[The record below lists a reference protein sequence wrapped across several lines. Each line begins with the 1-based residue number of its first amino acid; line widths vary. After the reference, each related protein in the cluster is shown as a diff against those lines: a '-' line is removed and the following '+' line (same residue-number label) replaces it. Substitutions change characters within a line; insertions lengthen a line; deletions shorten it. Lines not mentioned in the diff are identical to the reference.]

1 MKLLH
6 SMTFRIILLSVT
18 GVLLTVI
25 ALIVSVI
32 LSQSKTE
39 EIVLH
44 NRTQI
49 DKQNIENMKPI
60 AWGIYNSV
68 QIYDKVLLSKLNE
81 GLSNMHDRF
90 HSSDYFKRL
99 GSEMNYD
106 PKKPSP
112 IVDDVSRLNDVHA
125 TIFRKQADGSMV
137 RVSTSI
143 VRDGKRF
150 VNTKISPKNED
161 GSPNAVL
168 QAVLGGKKY
177 VGRANVGGEWVNAI
191 YEPIIEKGEVVG
203 MLFVGSLA
211 EDTKRLIESIRKLK
225 YGERGSVFAVGG
237 KGTQRGIL
245 TMSIDGKTD
254 YQNVWDLKNS
264 KGDYYWRKI
273 IETGSELPENSTEY
287 LDVYYKDNNGEEY
300 ELAVVEMYYAP
311 WNWVIGVSIPK
322 EEIEKASEDMQNSLN
337 GAMALLKKEV
347 YITGM
352 IMLVFVLIVSF
363 VFSKSLTKTISRA
376 IVLFD
381 KIAKGNMT
389 YRLEITKDD
398 IGEMAHHFNKLMDNL
413 HGFIKKVVSNVA
425 TLNEA
430 SDKLFAVSN
439 QVASA
444 AEESASQST
453 SVVSVTE
460 QVSTNIN
467 AMASGAEEASLSADE
482 VANAV
487 RQVST
492 NISSMASGAEKASAN
507 VSDVANAV
515 GQVAQNINAM
525 ANAAEKASTNSNE
538 VADAAKQ
545 MSNNMNTIATSVEG
559 MKTSID
565 QIASN
570 ADETHKIAD
579 DATIRSREAT
589 EAMQKLGLAA
599 KEIGN
604 VTNVIKNIADKTN
617 LLALNATIE
626 AASAGEAGKGF
637 AVVASEIKELANR
650 SANSADD
657 IAHRVEGIQMST
669 DEVVTAINNVSVII
683 AKVNES
689 VQSISDY
696 VVQQAK
702 ASNEI
707 ASNVAQANTGAKYVA
722 ESMGEVAKGN
732 EDIANNASQANAG
745 IERVSKSI
753 NEVAKGSK
761 DIAQVASQAN
771 SGVERVSKSINSV
784 AKGSKDIAHNA
795 GEAAKGANVVSQSMV
810 SIAKGAKDGA
820 HGAKQINQ
828 SADELAKIAGDLK
841 NVLSQFSV

>member
-6 SMTFRIILLSVT
+6 SMTFRIIMLSVT

-25 ALIVSVI
+25 ALIISVI

-39 EIVLH
+39 QIVLQ
-44 NRTQI
+44 NRIQI
-49 DKQNIENMKPI
+49 EEQNIENMKPV

-68 QIYDKVLLSKLNE
+68 QIYDKVLLSKLND

-99 GSEMNYD
+99 GSDMNYD
-106 PKKPSP
+106 PNKPSP
-112 IVDDVSRLNDVHA
+112 IVDDVSRLNDIHA
-125 TIFRKQADGSMV
+125 TIFRKQGDGTMI

-150 VNTKISPKNED
+150 VNTKISPRNDD

-168 QAVLGGKKY
+168 QAVLNGKKY

-245 TMSIDGKTD
+245 TMSIDGKMD

-273 IETGSELPENSTEY
+273 IELGSELPENSTEY
-287 LDVYYKDNNGEEY
+287 VEVDYKDSNGDEY
-300 ELAVVEMYYAP
+300 KLAVVEMYYAP

-322 EEIEKASEDMQNSLN
+322 EEIERASAEMQNSLG
-337 GAMALLKKEV
+337 GAMALLKKQV
-347 YITGM
+347 YLTGI
-352 IMLVFVLIVSF
+352 IMFVFILIVSF
-363 VFSKSLTKTISRA
+363 VFSKSLTKTINNA

-381 KIAKGNMT
+381 KIAKGDMT
-389 YRLEITKDD
+389 HRLETTKDD

-413 HGFIKKVVSNVA
+413 HGFMKKVVND
-425 TLNEA
+425 A
-430 SDKLFAVSN
+430 SSLSMASEMLFAVSN
-439 QVASA
+439 QVANA

-453 SVVSVTE
+453 SVVSATE
-460 QVSTNIN
+460 QVSINID
-467 AMASGAEEASLSADE
+467 AMASGAEEASASADE
-482 VANAV
+482 VVNAV
-487 RQVST
+487 GRVST
-492 NISSMASGAEKASAN
+492 NINSMASGAEEASVN
-507 VSDVANAV
+507 VAEVAKAV
-515 GQVAQNINAM
+515 GQVSTNIKVM
-525 ANAAEKASTNSNE
+525 ANAAEKASTNANE
-538 VADAAKQ
+538 VAGAAEQ
-545 MSNNMNTIATSVEG
+545 MSANMSTIATSVEG

-565 QIASN
+565 KIASN
-570 ADETHKIAD
+570 ANETHKIAG
-579 DATIRSREAT
+579 DATIRSHEAT
-589 EAMQKLGLAA
+589 EAMNKLGAAA
-599 KEIGN
+599 KEIGQ
-604 VTNVIKNIADKTN
+604 VTSVIKNIADRTN

-637 AVVASEIKELANR
+637 AVVAGEIKELANQ
-650 SANSADD
+650 SASSADD
-657 IAHRVEGIQMST
+657 IARRVDGIQLST
-669 DEVVTAINNVSVII
+669 GEAVTAINNVSDII

-689 VQSISDY
+689 VESISNY
-696 VVQQAK
+696 AVQQAK
-702 ASNEI
+702 TSNEI
-707 ASNVAQANTGAKYVA
+707 ANNVVQANTGAKHVA

-732 EDIANNASQANAG
+732 KDIASNASQANAS
-745 IERVSKSI
+745 IEYVSKSI

-771 SGVERVSKSINSV
+771 AGVGLVSKSINSV
-784 AKGSKDIAHNA
+784 AKGSKDIASNA
-795 GEAAKGANVVSQSMV
+795 SEAAKSANAVSQSMA
-810 SIAKGAKDGA
+810 SIAQGAKDGA
-820 HGAKQINQ
+820 QGAKQINQ
-828 SADELAKIAGDLK
+828 SADELAKIASDLK
-841 NVLSQFSV
+841 NVLSQFKV

>member
-39 EIVLH
+39 EIVRQ
-44 NRTQI
+44 NRIEI

-68 QIYDKVLLSKLNE
+68 QIYDKVLLSKLND

-125 TIFRKQADGSMV
+125 TIFRKQADGTMV
-137 RVSTSI
+137 RISTSI

-150 VNTKISPKNED
+150 VNTKVSPINDD

-168 QAVLGGKKY
+168 QAVLNGKKY

-264 KGDYYWRKI
+264 KGDYYWREI
-273 IETGSELPENSTEY
+273 IETGSKLPENSTEY
-287 LDVYYKDNNGEEY
+287 VEVDYKDGNGDEY
-300 ELAVVEMYYAP
+300 KLAIVEMYYAP

-322 EEIEKASEDMQNSLN
+322 AEIGRASEEMQNSLN
-337 GAMALLKKEV
+337 GAMALLKEQV
-347 YITGM
+347 YITGIVM
-352 IMLVFVLIVSF
+352 FVFILIVSF

-381 KIAKGNMT
+381 KIAKGDMT
-389 YRLEITKDD
+389 HRLEITKDD

-439 QVASA
+439 QVAGS
-444 AEESASQST
+444 AEESASHSA
-453 SVVSVTE
+453 SVVSATE
-460 QVSTNIN
+460 KVSTNIN
-467 AMASGAEEASLSADE
+467 AMASGAEAASAHVTD

-487 RQVST
+487 SQVST
-492 NISSMASGAEKASAN
+492 NISSMASGAEAASAH
-507 VSDVANAV
+507 VTDVAKVV
-515 GQVAQNINAM
+515 GEVAENINAM

-545 MSNNMNTIATSVEG
+545 MSANVNTIATSVEG

-565 QIASN
+565 QIADN
-570 ADETHKIAD
+570 ADKTHKVAD
-579 DATIRSREAT
+579 DATIRSHEAT
-589 EAMQKLGLAA
+589 EAMNKLGAAA
-599 KEIGN
+599 KEIGQ
-604 VTNVIKNIADKTN
+604 VTSVIKNIANKTN

-637 AVVASEIKELANR
+637 AVVAGEIKELANQ

-657 IAHRVEGIQMST
+657 IAQRIEGIQLST
-669 DEVVTAINNVSVII
+669 DEAVTAINNVSDII

-689 VQSISDY
+689 VQSISNY

-702 ASNEI
+702 TSNEI
-707 ASNVAQANTGAKYVA
+707 ASNVAQANSGAKYVA
-722 ESMGEVAKGN
+722 DSMSEVAKGN
-732 EDIANNASQANAG
+732 KDIANNALQANSG

-761 DIAQVASQAN
+761 EIAQVASQAN
-771 SGVERVSKSINSV
+771 AGVERVSKSINSV
-784 AKGSKDIAHNA
+784 AKGSKDIANNA
-795 GEAAKGANVVSQSMV
+795 GEAAKGANVVSQSIV
-810 SIAKGAKDGA
+810 SIAQGAKDGA
-820 HGAKQINQ
+820 QGAKQINQ
-828 SADELAKIAGDLK
+828 SADELAKIASDLK